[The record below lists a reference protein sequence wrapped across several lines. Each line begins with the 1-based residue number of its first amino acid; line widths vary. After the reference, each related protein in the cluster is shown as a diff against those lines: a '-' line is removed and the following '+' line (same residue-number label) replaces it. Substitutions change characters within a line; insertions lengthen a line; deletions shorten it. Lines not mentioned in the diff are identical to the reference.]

1 MEMLESV
8 DDLKTSRSIGGRRFP
23 NVEMLDAKSA
33 SALKKQFWAIPVPSN
48 PVMVPGPQGISSSDS
63 CLQLDTRN

>member
-8 DDLKTSRSIGGRRFP
+8 NDLKTSRSIGGRRFP

-33 SALKKQFWAIPVPSN
+33 SALKKQFWVIPRS
-48 PVMVPGPQGISSSDS
+48 Q
-63 CLQLDTRN
+63 